1 MNFRLFGLL
10 ILVFSMPLNA
20 APGRAPAV
28 EDFVGIEVPEPA
40 AIKGAQN
47 VVLVNLEQDLKKIDA
62 ASSPKPQVKAAT
74 AASGLGFMS
83 ILGIIFILGLPLV
96 SWLAVIAH
104 MRKRASTENASN
116 IKVLEDYRKSREETS
131 SRDKRKAS

>member
-28 EDFVGIEVPEPA
+28 EDFVGIEVAEPKA
-40 AIKGAQN
+40 TKGAQN

-62 ASSPKPQVKAAT
+62 SARNTEVKSPS
-74 AASGLGFMS
+74 AASGMGIVS
-83 ILGIIFILGLPLV
+83 ILGIIFVLGLPMV
-96 SWLAVIAH
+96 SWLAVISH

-116 IKVLEDYRKSREETS
+116 IKVLEDYRKTREESS
-131 SRDKRKAS
+131 SRDKRKAG